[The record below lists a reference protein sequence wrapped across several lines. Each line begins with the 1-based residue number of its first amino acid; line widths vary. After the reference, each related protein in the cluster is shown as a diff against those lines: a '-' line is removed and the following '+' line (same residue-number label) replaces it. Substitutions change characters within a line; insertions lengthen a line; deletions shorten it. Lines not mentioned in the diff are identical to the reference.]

1 MSKYREQVVKLVVA
15 NRLDRHTSS
24 QASDIPVVSTIAT
37 KYTGMLLK
45 LIMFH
50 LDQCSNILET
60 TDKYNNCSKWNITS
74 LYECKFTVFFL
85 FFF

>member
-37 KYTGMLLK
+37 KQDTGMP
-45 LIMFH
+45 
-50 LDQCSNILET
+50 
-60 TDKYNNCSKWNITS
+60 
-74 LYECKFTVFFL
+74 
-85 FFF
+85 